1 MVKYFLYPRSNNW
14 VNCPY
19 PHETEKQINQYAE
32 KNNLEV
38 ICVSCDRDNGI
49 FVVLKKNRDF
59 IGRVNI

>member
-1 MVKYFLYPRSNNW
+1 MVKYFSYPRSNNW

-49 FVVLKKNRDF
+49 FVVFKEKS
-59 IGRVNI
+59 